1 MRKFLLT
8 TAAALGAAIGLAGG
22 AYAQG
27 YTATSPATQ
36 APTAAPVPAPVKPP
50 PAPNMMNGIGG
61 GTPPEKTMGQP
72 PMTASST
79 VVEQGPGSFV
89 VHLNGRLNFY
99 AGVEGDS
106 AQVVGSNKLDNAEF
120 QGYIRLYPG
129 FDAVA
134 ANGLQ
139 YGVVSEIRNPG
150 STFTGVGVN
159 ASGNSAENTLF
170 WRRAYGYV
178 GTPDLGRLSFGQQDA
193 AFDLLQVGTFENFND
208 GAWNGDVENFIGG
221 GLGAATGAGVT
232 YPFADVGNIY
242 TVNRL
247 LYMSPNFSGFQFGF
261 SFAPNNNPLIN
272 TEGCSVASTTCN
284 RLSSDASATSGTVT
298 GVRYRNIVEA
308 AGNYTSTFGPLGLAL
323 YGGFYGGTPINS
335 TAPGAIHYDEL
346 AVGAFGATV
355 SYAGFTV
362 GGHINFGDENGLW
375 DLMPQGGKPA
385 FAYMFG
391 GEYTTGPIIVGAS
404 WFQYQY
410 TGDFQSAAHGGPT
423 TEGLETDHGA
433 AVGAT
438 YAVAPGLAL
447 YLSYLYGER
456 HQTGFNFNTG
466 APNGTAAGGP
476 PGTNNNTHGQVFA
489 VGTVLKW

>member
-1 MRKFLLT
+1 MLKCLLV
-8 TAAALGAAIGLAGG
+8 AAAAMDAVAALAGS
-22 AYAQG
+22 AYAQ
-27 YTATSPATQ
+27 
-36 APTAAPVPAPVKPP
+36 AAPASSLA
-50 PAPNMMNGIGG
+50 APNVMSGVVG
-61 GTPPEKTMGQP
+61 GTPPEKTSFGQP
-72 PMTASST
+72 PISASST

-89 VHLNGRLNFY
+89 VHLNGRLNWY
-99 AGVEGDS
+99 AGAESDS
-106 AQVVGSNKLDNAEF
+106 AQVVGSSKLDNTEF

-139 YGVVSEIRNPG
+139 YGVVAEIRNPG

-159 ASGNSAENTLF
+159 ASGNASENTLM
-170 WRRAYGYV
+170 WGGRAYGYL
-178 GTPDLGRLSFGQQDA
+178 GIPDLGRLSFGQEDA

-208 GAWNGDVENFIGG
+208 GGWNGDVQNFIGG
-221 GLGAATGAGVT
+221 GLAPATGAGVT
-232 YPFADVGNIY
+232 YPFADVRNIY

-298 GVRYRNIVEA
+298 GVRYRNIIDA
-308 AGNYTSTFGPLGLAL
+308 AANYTNTFGPLGLAL

-362 GGHINFGDENGLW
+362 GGHINFGDENGLF

-391 GEYTTGPIIVGAS
+391 GEYATGPIIVGAS

-410 TGDFQSAAHGGPT
+410 TGDFQSAAGGGPT

-433 AVGAT
+433 AAGAT

-466 APNGTAAGGP
+466 TPNGTASGGP
-476 PGTNNNTHGQVFA
+476 PGTNNNTHGQLFA